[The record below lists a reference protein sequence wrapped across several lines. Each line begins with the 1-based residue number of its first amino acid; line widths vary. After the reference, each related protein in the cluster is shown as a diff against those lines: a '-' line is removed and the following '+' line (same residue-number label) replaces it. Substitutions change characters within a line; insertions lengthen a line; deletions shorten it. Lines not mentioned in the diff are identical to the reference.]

1 MLSIAKVHSQGKQ
14 AAAKSA
20 AGYLGYL
27 GLPPPKDRGFEA
39 YARGNGGGPAPVW
52 ACRGASLLGLSGEAE
67 AEQIERLAM
76 GLHPITADPLVVGAG
91 RSHVAGLD
99 MTFSAPKDV
108 SAAFAGADERT
119 RAELL
124 DCVVESAKTA
134 LSHAETLA
142 VTRHGAAGKTKR
154 LAEAAVAAVFTHL
167 ASRGAKD
174 GEPQPQL
181 HTHCLLFNVGKES
194 GGPAWRALEHRPMF
208 DSKMALGIL
217 FRCELASRLA
227 ALGFGVVPDGPYFT
241 LGGISDAQREALSDR
256 SREINE
262 LMATGEAGA
271 GYLAER
277 AAARGSRQ
285 RKDEPPLPE
294 LLASFKA
301 MAAELG
307 ITPEFVAAMRGPVA
321 SPAPFAIDRDEL
333 LADLMSQQSC
343 STPSEALRL
352 ICERA
357 MGHWSAAQC
366 LAELDAFMAHEHV
379 VHLGRTELLSPVF
392 TSKATLDMEAAISAK
407 VEAGKASGT
416 HAIDPH
422 LIHAEFD
429 RMEARLRSKLGVA
442 VSLSQQREAAL
453 HVACGQ
459 AAHAFVDG
467 WAGAGKTTMLRA
479 TADAY
484 RAAGFEVRGCCQ
496 SAAAAQ
502 NLSRE
507 SGIPSRTVASL
518 LLAASTGKSTLGP
531 RMALVLDE
539 AGMVGSRELSL
550 LQEAA
555 IKAGAKLVCV
565 GDARQLQ
572 PIEAGG
578 IFASLCRIHGSAS
591 ISSIQRQRTDF
602 EPLLAWLSSR
612 PIGRGGVSTEMAATL
627 RGLPDEARLQA
638 LEAMREA
645 DPKLGRA
652 LDRWRSRF
660 DFEWMREAVE
670 ALAKGEA
677 AKALGLLDAR
687 GRLNLSEGREAAMDG
702 LMQAWAADKTPV
714 ASKAIVAATRIDVA
728 ELNRRARELLVASG
742 AVRDELGIEA
752 QIIHRDDSVDTLR
765 FAPGDRIVATMND
778 RGLGVV
784 NGGAGTIR
792 SIVDAGFGPIL
803 VVELDDANVRG
814 DKRVRVPAAFGR
826 FAHAYCSTT
835 FKAQGRTFDSAHVY
849 LDPSHAD
856 REWSYV
862 AASRSRFATTLH
874 VDSSGLAASDPE
886 AHMAGEAKGRSR
898 AELVEA
904 LANRMSRSRAKGTT
918 LDYEPPANEPK
929 ATFGSAAWSMASAFV
944 ARLRGRAHEMER
956 ER

>member
-14 AAAKSA
+14 AAGRSA

-27 GLPPPKDRGFEA
+27 GLPAPQERGFEA
-39 YARGNGGGPAPVW
+39 YARGDGGGPAPVW

-67 AEQIERLAM
+67 ADQIERLAM
-76 GLHPITADPLVVGAG
+76 GLHPTTSEPLVAGAG
-91 RSHVAGLD
+91 RKHVAGLD

-124 DCVVESAKTA
+124 ESVLESAKAA
-134 LSHAETLA
+134 LSHAESLA
-142 VTRHGAAGKTKR
+142 VTRHGAGGKTKR
-154 LAEAAVAAVFTHL
+154 LAEAAVAACFAHL
-167 ASRGAKD
+167 ASRGANG

-181 HTHCLLFNVGKES
+181 HIHGLLFNVGKEA

-217 FRCELASRLA
+217 FRAELASRLN
-227 ALGFGVVPDGPYFT
+227 ALGFEVVPDGPYFT
-241 LGGISDAQREALSDR
+241 LAGIGDEQREALSAR
-256 SREINE
+256 SREIKQA
-262 LMATGEAGA
+262 MAEDGSK

-294 LLASFKA
+294 LLASFSR
-301 MAAELG
+301 MAGELG
-307 ITPEFVAAMRGPVA
+307 ITPESVAAMRGPA
-321 SPAPFAIDRDEL
+321 AEPEPFAIDRGEL
-333 LADLMSQQSC
+333 LSELTAQQSC

-366 LAELDAFMAHEHV
+366 LAELGAFMAHEQV
-379 VHLGRTELLSPVF
+379 VHLGRTELLTPLF
-392 TSKATLDMEAAISAK
+392 TSKATLEMEAAISAR
-407 VEAGKASGT
+407 VEAGKSSGA
-416 HAIDPH
+416 HAIDAG

-429 RMEARLRSKLGVA
+429 RMETSLRSKLGVP

-453 HVACGQ
+453 HVACGPS
-459 AAHAFVDG
+459 ATAFVEG

-507 SGIPSRTVASL
+507 AGIPSRTVASL
-518 LLAASTGKSTLGP
+518 LLASSSGKPALGP
-531 RMALVLDE
+531 RTILVLDE
-539 AGMVGSRELSL
+539 AGMVGSREFSL

-555 IKAGAKLVCV
+555 AKAGSKLVCV

-612 PIGRGGVSTEMAATL
+612 PVGRGGVSKEMAAAL
-627 RGLPDEARLQA
+627 RGLPDEARVQA
-638 LEAMREA
+638 LEAMRGA

-670 ALAKGEA
+670 ALAKGDA
-677 AKALGLLDAR
+677 AKALGLLESK
-687 GRLNLSEGREAAMDG
+687 GRLKLSEGRDAAMDG
-702 LMQAWAADKTPV
+702 LMAAWAADKTPV
-714 ASKAIVAATRIDVA
+714 ASKAIVAATRMDVA
-728 ELNRRARELLVASG
+728 ELNRRAREHLVASG
-742 AVRDELGIEA
+742 AVRDELGA
-752 QIIHRDDSVDTLR
+752 WATIIHRDDTIETLR
-765 FAPGDRIVATMND
+765 FAPGDRIVVTMND

-792 SIVDAGFGPIL
+792 GIVDEGFGPVL
-803 VVELDDANVRG
+803 QVELDDPNERG
-814 DKRVRVPAAFGR
+814 DKLVKVPAAFGR
-826 FAHAYCSTT
+826 FAHFFVSTT
-835 FKAQGRTFDSAHVY
+835 FKAQGRTVDSAHVY
-849 LDPSHAD
+849 LDPAHAD

-874 VDSSGLAASDPE
+874 VDSSGLAARDPE
-886 AHMAGEAKGRSR
+886 AHMQGDVQGRSR
-898 AELVEA
+898 AELAEA
-904 LANRMSRSRAKGTT
+904 LAKRMSRSRAKGTT
-918 LDYEPPANEPK
+918 LDHEAPEPK
-929 ATFGSAAWSMASAFV
+929 ADIGFSATAWSMASAFV
-944 ARLRGRAHEMER
+944 ARLRERARGVER

>member
-1 MLSIAKVHSQGKQ
+1 MLSIAKVHSEGKQ
-14 AAAKSA
+14 NAAKLA

-27 GLPPPKDRGFEA
+27 GLPLPKDRGFEA
-39 YARGNGGGPAPVW
+39 YAGGDGGGPAPIW

-67 AEQIERLAM
+67 AEQIERLAR
-76 GLHPITADPLVVGAG
+76 GLHPATGEALVVGAG

-108 SAAFAGADERT
+108 SAAFAGADGET
-119 RAELL
+119 RGELL
-124 DCVVESAKTA
+124 ACVMESAMAA

-142 VTRHGAAGKTKR
+142 VTRHGAGGKSKR
-154 LAEAAVAAVFTHL
+154 LAEAAVAACFTHF
-167 ASRGAKD
+167 ASRGARG

-181 HTHCLLFNVGKES
+181 HVHGFLFNVGKEAD
-194 GGPAWRALEHRPMF
+194 GPAWRALEHRPMF

-217 FRCELASRLA
+217 FRAELASRLA
-227 ALGFGVVPDGPYFT
+227 GLGFQVVPDGPYFT
-241 LGGISDAQREALSDR
+241 LSGISDAQRKALSDR
-256 SREINE
+256 AREINE
-262 LMATGEAGA
+262 LMATGDAGT

-285 RKDEPPLPE
+285 RKEEPRLPE
-294 LLASFKA
+294 LLASFQR
-301 MAAELG
+301 MAGALG
-307 ITPEFVAAMRGPVA
+307 ITPESVSAMRRPLRQSV
-321 SPAPFAIDRDEL
+321 PFAIDRDEL
-333 LADLMSQQSC
+333 LSDLMAQQSC

-366 LAELDAFMAHEHV
+366 LAELDAFMAHERV
-379 VHLGRTELLSPVF
+379 VHIGRTELLSSVF
-392 TSKATLDMEAAISAK
+392 TSRSTLDMEAAISAK
-407 VEAGKASGT
+407 VEAGKSSGA
-416 HAIDPH
+416 HAIDPS
-422 LIHAEFD
+422 LVHAEFD
-429 RMEARLRSKLGVA
+429 RMEQSLRSKLGVS

-453 HVACGQ
+453 HVACGDS
-459 AAHAFVDG
+459 ATALVEG
-467 WAGAGKTTMLRA
+467 WAGAGKTTMLRM

-484 RAAGFEVRGCCQ
+484 RAAGLDVRGCCQ

-507 SGIPSRTVASL
+507 AGIPSRTVASL
-518 LLAASTGKSTLGP
+518 LLSAASNKSKLGP
-531 RMALVLDE
+531 RTVLVLDE
-539 AGMVGSRELSL
+539 AGMVGSREFSL

-591 ISSIQRQRTDF
+591 ISNIQRQRTDF

-612 PIGRGGVSTEMAATL
+612 PIGRGGVSKETAATL
-627 RGLPDEARLQA
+627 RGLPDDARIQA
-638 LEAMREA
+638 LEALRA
-645 DPKLGRA
+645 SDPKLGRA

-677 AKALGLLDAR
+677 ATALGLIDTK
-687 GRLNLSEGREAAMDG
+687 GRLNLADGREQTMDQ
-702 LMQAWAADKTPV
+702 LMVAWAADKTPV
-714 ASKAIVAATRIDVA
+714 AAKAIVAATRIDVA
-728 ELNRRARELLVASG
+728 ELNRRARELLVANG

-752 QIIHRDDSVDTLR
+752 QIIHRDDSVETLR
-765 FAPGDRIVATMND
+765 FAPGDRVVFTMND
-778 RGLGVV
+778 RRLGVV
-784 NGGAGTIR
+784 NGAAGTICELG
-792 SIVDAGFGPIL
+792 DNGFGPIL
-803 VVELDDANVRG
+803 VVDLDDANERG
-814 DKRVRVPAAFGR
+814 DKRVRVPTAFGR
-826 FAHAYCSTT
+826 INHAYGSTT

-904 LANRMSRSRAKGTT
+904 LAKRMSRSRAKGTT
-918 LDYEPPANEPK
+918 LDYEPPGNEQGQG
-929 ATFGSAAWSMASAFV
+929 FGSAAWSIASAFV
-944 ARLRGRAHEMER
+944 ARLRGRAQEMER

>member
-27 GLPPPKDRGFEA
+27 GLPPPKDRGFES
-39 YARGNGGGPAPVW
+39 YARGDGGGPAPVW

-76 GLHPITADPLVVGAG
+76 GLHPATSEPLVVGAG

-108 SAAFAGADERT
+108 SAAFAGADEQT
-119 RAELL
+119 REELL
-124 DCVVESAKTA
+124 ACVTESAKAA
-134 LSHAETLA
+134 LAHAETLA
-142 VTRHGAAGKTKR
+142 VTRHGAGGKAKR
-154 LAEAAVAAVFTHL
+154 LAEAAVAACFVHF
-167 ASRGAKD
+167 ASRGARG

-181 HTHCLLFNVGKES
+181 HVHGLLFNVGKES
-194 GGPAWRALEHRPMF
+194 GGPSWRALEHRPMF

-217 FRCELASRLA
+217 FRAELASRLA
-227 ALGFGVVPDGPYFT
+227 GLGFEVVPDGPYFT
-241 LGGISDAQREALSDR
+241 LSGISDAQREALSDR

-262 LMATGEAGA
+262 LMATGKAGS

-277 AAARGSRQ
+277 AAATSSRQ

-294 LLASFKA
+294 LLESFQA
-301 MAAELG
+301 MAGALG
-307 ITPEFVAAMRGPVA
+307 ITPESVAAMRV
-321 SPAPFAIDRDEL
+321 PAKRQEPFAIDRDEL
-333 LADLMSQQSC
+333 LADLTAQQSC

-357 MGHWSAAQC
+357 MGRWSAAQC
-366 LAELDAFMAHEHV
+366 LEELDAFLTHERV
-379 VHLGRTELLSPVF
+379 VHLGRTELLSSVF
-392 TSKATLDMEAAISAK
+392 TSQATLELEASISAR
-407 VEAGKASGT
+407 VAAGKASGA
-416 HAIDPH
+416 HRIDAS
-422 LIHAEFD
+422 LVHAEFD
-429 RMEARLRSKLGVA
+429 RMEASLRSKLGVA

-453 HVACGQ
+453 HVACGPSTT
-459 AAHAFVDG
+459 AFVEG

-479 TADAY
+479 TAKAY
-484 RAAGFEVRGCCQ
+484 EAEGFEVRGCCQ

-507 SGIPSRTVASL
+507 AGIPSRTVASL
-518 LLAASTGKSTLGP
+518 LLASSSGKSTLGP
-531 RMALVLDE
+531 RTVLVLDE
-539 AGMVGSRELSL
+539 AGMVGSREFSL

-555 IKAGAKLVCV
+555 MKSGAKLVCV

-591 ISSIQRQRTDF
+591 ISNIQRQRTDF

-612 PIGRGGVSTEMAATL
+612 PIGRGGVSKEMATTL

-638 LEAMREA
+638 LEAMSGA
-645 DPKLGRA
+645 DLKLGRA
-652 LDRWRSRF
+652 LDRWRLRF
-660 DFEWMREAVE
+660 DYEWMRVAVE

-677 AKALGLLDAR
+677 ATALSLLEAK
-687 GRLNLSEGREAAMDG
+687 GRLNLSEGRERTMDV
-702 LMQAWAADKTPV
+702 LMRAWAADKTPV
-714 ASKAIVAATRIDVA
+714 AAKAIVAATRMDVA
-728 ELNRRARELLVASG
+728 ELNRRAREILVQSG

-752 QIIHRDDSVDTLR
+752 QIIHRDESVETLR
-765 FAPGDRIVATMND
+765 FAPGDRIVFTMND

-792 SIVDAGFGPIL
+792 ELGDEGFGPIL
-803 VVELDDANVRG
+803 MVELDDANERG
-814 DKRVRVPAAFGR
+814 EKRVQVPAAFGR

-849 LDPSHAD
+849 VDPTRAD

-886 AHMAGEAKGRSR
+886 AHTTGDASERSR
-898 AELVEA
+898 AELIGA
-904 LANRMSRSRAKGTT
+904 LGKRMSRSRAKGTT
-918 LDYEPPANEPK
+918 LDHEPPAVEREESF
-929 ATFGSAAWSMASAFV
+929 AAAAWSMATAFV
-944 ARLRGRAHEMER
+944 ARLRERARGMER
-956 ER
+956 EQ